1 MNQDHAPDFRTIFS
15 VMPGASA
22 LVMPDSPRFTVIGS
36 TDEFAAF
43 AGVRKDDLIGSSL
56 FTYFPD
62 NPAAPN
68 MSEDI
73 RASLEACIRN
83 RRKNELKTQ
92 RYDIETPDGTFLEMY
107 WTVIH
112 TPIFDASG
120 QIDYIIHTAIDVT
133 DRIVLGRRDET
144 IRSLEPAHN
153 LFMQAAIA
161 IHIFK
166 GADLVI
172 ELANEPSLKLWGR
185 DQSILGKPLRE
196 ALPELVEQKYEDI
209 IDLVRRTGIPYHAH
223 EARLSVR
230 RGGQIETGY
239 YNFILQPYYES
250 GDTYPVGV
258 LAMFNEVTNI
268 YNDRKALVEKERS
281 LQLAVEIGELGVF
294 NIDLRSNT
302 VSYSPQIMEW
312 FGVTRLNLPLEQLL
326 RKVHEDDYA
335 MASEALLS
343 KWKRDRKHDIV
354 FRVVNEKSGD
364 VLYLRSIGQIQE
376 EDGTPVTLSGIIQ
389 DISASVR
396 SKFALEQSAQ
406 HLKSLIESAPFPIGV
421 YVGREMRVEM
431 VNQAI
436 LDAWHRDH
444 SAIGKTYAEVLPEL
458 DGQGPYEQLLEVY
471 DTGKPFHAHN
481 QRIDLHDGEKLNTYY
496 FNYSFTPLF
505 DSNGKV
511 YGVMNTAA
519 DVTDLNVAKK
529 ALEESERN
537 FRTMIL
543 QAPLAMCMLRGR
555 DLVVEIANQ
564 AMIEIWGKPREAVM
578 NRPIFEALP
587 DATRQGLEELISK
600 AFEGHSVVERER
612 ELKLVRFGKEETVFL
627 DFVYEPHRDG
637 NGNVIGILA
646 VAVDVTEKVNARR
659 KIEDIVRERTLELE
673 LANLHLQKSNAEL
686 EQFAYIA
693 SHDLQEPL
701 RKISMFTG
709 MLETALGHVDEKA
722 KYHIDRI
729 ENAANRMTNLI
740 SDILGYSQLARKTE
754 VFKKVKLEKVLD
766 EAIGDFD
773 IVMEEKK
780 GRITRGDLPVIDAIP
795 SQMLQ
800 LFNNLISNSLKYS
813 RPGVPPEIRVEAE
826 LLDADQTELHSLPR
840 SSKGYVKMV
849 FSDNGIGF
857 PQAYAER
864 IFQIFQRLHGKQ
876 QFQGTGIGLAMCRKI
891 AENHNGL
898 IFAKGDEEL
907 GAEFTVIL
915 PISQSN
921 KKS

>member
-1 MNQDHAPDFRTIFS
+1 
-15 VMPGASA
+15 MPGASA
-22 LVMPDSPRFTVIGS
+22 LVRPDSPRYTVIGS

-43 AGVRKDDLIGSSL
+43 AGVRKDELIGSSL

-68 MSEDI
+68 FSDDI
-73 RASLEACIRN
+73 RDSLESCIRN
-83 RRKNELKTQ
+83 KRKNELQAQ
-92 RYDIETPDGTFLEMY
+92 RYDIGTPDGSFYEMY

-112 TPIFDASG
+112 TPIFDQAG
-120 QIDYIIHTAIDVT
+120 EIDYIIHTAIDVT
-133 DRIVLGRRDET
+133 DRIILGRRDET
-144 IRSLEPAHN
+144 IRSLEPAYN

-166 GADLVI
+166 GSDLII
-172 ELANEPSLKLWGR
+172 ELANEPSLRLWGR

-196 ALPELVEQKYEDI
+196 ALPELVEQKYDDI

-223 EARLSVR
+223 EAQLSIR
-230 RGGQIETGY
+230 RAGKLENGY
-239 YNFILQPYYES
+239 FNFILQPYYEA
-250 GDTYPVGV
+250 GNTYPVGV

-281 LQLAVEIGELGVF
+281 LQLAVEIGDLGVF
-294 NIDLRSNT
+294 NIDLKSNT

-326 RKVHEDDYA
+326 KKVHPDDYA

-343 KWKRDRKHDIV
+343 KWKREQKHDIV
-354 FRVVNEKSGD
+354 FRIANEKTGET
-364 VLYLRSIGQIQE
+364 LYLRSIGQIQE
-376 EDGTPVTLSGIIQ
+376 EDGKPVTISGIIQ
-389 DISASVR
+389 DISASVK

-444 SAIGKTYAEVLPEL
+444 SVIGKTYAEVLPEL
-458 DGQGPYEQLLEVY
+458 AGQGPYEQLLEVY
-471 DTGKPFHAHN
+471 DTGIPFHAHN
-481 QRIDLHDGEKLNTYY
+481 QKIDLHDGSRLNTYY

-505 DSNGKV
+505 DSNGKP
-511 YGVMNTAA
+511 YAVMNTAA

-564 AMIEIWGKPREAVM
+564 AMIDIWGKPRSAVM
-578 NRPIFEALP
+578 NKPIFEGVP
-587 DATRQGLEELISK
+587 DATRQGLEELTDR
-600 AFEGHSVVERER
+600 AFEGNSVVERER

-637 NGNVIGILA
+637 NGNIIGILA
-646 VAVDVTEKVNARR
+646 VAVDVTDKVNARR
-659 KIEDIVRERTLELE
+659 KIEEIVRERTLELE

-709 MLETALGHVDEKA
+709 MLESALGEVNEKA

-729 ENAANRMTNLI
+729 ENAASRMANLI

-754 VFKKVKLEKVLD
+754 VFKKVKLERVVD

-773 IVMEEKK
+773 IVLEEKQGK
-780 GRITRGDLPVIDAIP
+780 IVRTELPVIDAIP

-813 RPGVPPEIRVEAE
+813 RPDVPPEIRISAE
-826 LLDADQTELHSLPR
+826 VLDQAQTDSYNLPR
-840 SSKGYVKMV
+840 SPKGYVRIV

-857 PQAYAER
+857 AQEYAER

-898 IFAKGDEEL
+898 IFAHGDESS

-915 PISQSN
+915 PISQFN